1 MIKKYRL
8 SITEEIGGFIQVEA
22 ESKEKAEALGE
33 ELLNEYGCD
42 KLFYPEWNADGCEED
57 LTKYHGNHKHGDR
70 EVMDCEEIK
79 DK

>member
-1 MIKKYRL
+1 MNKYRVGL
-8 SITEEIGGFIQVEA
+8 YEETGGYIVVEA
-22 ESKEKAEALGE
+22 ESKEKAEEVGE

-70 EVMDCEEIK
+70 EVIDCEEINE
-79 DK
+79 